1 MHHFGHKDAKKSH
14 SAYLQLLYLQYQPV
28 ENMTDK
34 FRNRYRITTS
44 RAPWW
49 DYGNGSNFVTICTRN
64 RLHFFGEIIDAVMQK
79 SQAGEIAETH
89 WKEIPGRFVH
99 ARLGAY
105 IFMPNHMH
113 GIINIE
119 GSHHESLD
127 LETNP
132 IDFRDVEYLENNWKP
147 SRGGIT
153 GIHNPMLNQN
163 LSTMLRWYTGRVS
176 YEAHK
181 INPDFGWHKRF
192 HDRIIRDPKEYK
204 IKERYIRNN
213 PSNWKEDEYY

>member
-1 MHHFGHKDAKKSH
+1 M
-14 SAYLQLLYLQYQPV
+14 SA
-28 ENMTDK
+28 K
-34 FRNRYRITTS
+34 FRNRYRIQSS

-49 DYGNGSNFVTICTRN
+49 DYGNGSYFVTICTNN
-64 RLHFFGEIIDAVMQK
+64 RLHFFGEIIDAVMHK
-79 SQAGEIAETH
+79 SPIGEIAETH
-89 WKEIPGRFVH
+89 WKEIPDRFVH

-105 IFMPNHMH
+105 IIMPNHMH

-119 GSHHESLD
+119 RSHHESFD

-132 IDFRDVEYLENNWKP
+132 QDFHEIIEDPENSWKL
-147 SRGGIT
+147 SRGGAT
-153 GIHNPMLNQN
+153 GIHNPMLIRN
-163 LSTMLRWYTGRVS
+163 LSSILRWYTGRVS

-213 PSNWKEDEYY
+213 PSNWKEDEYNESIP

>member
-1 MHHFGHKDAKKSH
+1 
-14 SAYLQLLYLQYQPV
+14 
-28 ENMTDK
+28 
-34 FRNRYRITTS
+34 
-44 RAPWW
+44 
-49 DYGNGSNFVTICTRN
+49 
-64 RLHFFGEIIDAVMQK
+64 
-79 SQAGEIAETH
+79 
-89 WKEIPGRFVH
+89 
-99 ARLGAY
+99 
-105 IFMPNHMH
+105 MH

-192 HDRIIRDPKEYK
+192 HDRIIRDPEEYR

-213 PSNWKEDEYY
+213 PSNWKEDEYNESIP